1 MIVLSWNYRRL
12 ENLWAIL
19 DLCRLVKEKRPN
31 LVFLMETKLQV
42 HCLESIKVRVGF
54 GSVFVVDCVGQSG
67 GLALMW
73 KGELSVEIQN
83 YSCFHIN
90 AIVRTEANSPP
101 WKFTAFYGHP
111 IAHKRKESWS
121 LLRHLESFHPESWL
135 CMGDFNEITHESEKF
150 GARCKPISQMAEFRL
165 EKCHLKDL
173 GFVGPKFTWWNMQD
187 GVHLLRRGWTGLW
200 QIMVG

>member
-90 AIVRTEANSPP
+90 AIVRTEANSPHGSSQH
-101 WKFTAFYGHP
+101 FMDTLLLT
-111 IAHKRKESWS
+111 KERNHGVSCVILS
-121 LLRHLESFHPESWL
+121 LSIRSRGCAWVILMRSLMNLKNLELDVNQLVKWQNS
-135 CMGDFNEITHESEKF
+135 
-150 GARCKPISQMAEFRL
+150 
-165 EKCHLKDL
+165 
-173 GFVGPKFTWWNMQD
+173 D
-187 GVHLLRRGWTGLW
+187 GRSVT
-200 QIMVG
+200 